1 MTMTLLTPPALEPVT
16 LAELRQFLRLGD
28 NSDYDLLNRL
38 LKAARETLEARTGL
52 ALINQTFRFHADGWP
67 GNGIVRLA
75 KYPVRSVSAVAALL
89 VDGTSVAIAGH
100 DLHLST
106 RARPARLYLA
116 ERHRPVHPFRGLA
129 IDFVAGFGET
139 GNEVPDALRHAVMT
153 LVAHWYEMRSA
164 DTQSYPRPFERAIEL
179 WRRVSL

>member
-16 LAELRQFLRLGD
+16 LAELRQFLRLAGD
-28 NSDYDLLNRL
+28 SDDDLLTGL
-38 LKAARETLEARTGL
+38 LKAARETLEAKTGL
-52 ALINQTFRFHADGWP
+52 ALINQTFRLHADGWP
-67 GNGIVRLA
+67 RSGILRIP

-89 VDGTSVAIAGH
+89 DDGTSVAIAGH

-116 ERHRPVHPFRGLA
+116 ERHRPAQSLCGLA
-129 IDFVAGFGET
+129 VDFVAGFGET
-139 GNEVPDALRHAVMT
+139 GNEVPDALRHALMT
-153 LVAHWYEMRSA
+153 LVVHWYEMRGV